1 MKILNINELIAYTP
15 ESFNKQELHV
25 TEQSK
30 VLLIC
35 FAAGQAVEPCVMS
48 RNTMFY
54 IIEGEGAV
62 KEANLEEKVSAGSI
76 IMIEPERERQLRAKT
91 EMVVLAVQYA

>member
-1 MKILNINELIAYTP
+1 MKMLNIKELIAYTP

-54 IIEGEGAV
+54 IIEGEGTV
-62 KEANLEEKVSAGSI
+62 REANLEEKVSAGSI

>member
-1 MKILNINELIAYTP
+1 MKILNINELISFTP

-30 VLLIC
+30 VLFIC
-35 FAAGQAVEPCVMS
+35 FAADQEVEPCVMS

-54 IIEGEGAV
+54 IIEGEGTV
-62 KEANLEEKVSAGSI
+62 READIEEKVSAGSI
-76 IMIEPERERQLRAKT
+76 MIIEPERERQLRAKT

>member
-1 MKILNINELIAYTP
+1 MKIFNSNEFISYTP
-15 ESFNKQELHV
+15 EGFNKQELHA

-54 IIEGEGAV
+54 IIDGEGTV
-62 KEANLEEKVSAGSI
+62 READLEEKVSAGSI
-76 IMIEPERERQLRAKT
+76 IMIEPELERQLIAMT
-91 EMVVLAVQYA
+91 EMNVLAVQYS